1 MGREHGKMENM
12 KTFLNPIGYV
22 SVTFV
27 WIYIAAMRKG
37 RYISAKP
44 SMYPRTIIFRFL
56 ILFQFNCSVGLRAP
70 HISRYEIWGQRLGIA
85 ATAVHIYVFSIQ
97 ACRWKQSNNSKSILN
112 SERHL
117 LGSLTNCVPEVYKKS
132 VNVVCVCACMG
143 MHECVHMV
151 LDMQLS
157 SQSVSKKV

>member
-1 MGREHGKMENM
+1 M
-12 KTFLNPIGYV
+12 KFEAN
-22 SVTFV
+22 V
-27 WIYIAAMRKG
+27 WASPLLPYIFM
-37 RYISAKP
+37 
-44 SMYPRTIIFRFL
+44 
-56 ILFQFNCSVGLRAP
+56 CSVYKRAD
-70 HISRYEIWGQRLGIA
+70 EN
-85 ATAVHIYVFSIQ
+85 VFSIQ
-97 ACRWKQSNNSKSILN
+97 ACSKSILN